1 MNKRDNMT
9 KNIFLLCVLS
19 LVGCG
24 GGGGGGSSSSGAS
37 GGTTPFKQWSQVTPK
52 STVQATGGFTYVS
65 GYSSYQSPGG
75 ALVTA
80 TLDSNRYISI
90 LTLQTPLSSAS
101 FNTAAGDT
109 ISSSVY
115 STAFVAYNKAQTA
128 AAIFANPYA
137 AGWEYQTFGVW
148 GGYGNFS
155 VAASSNATSVGSAT
169 PATGMPTAG
178 TAMFTGVAGGIFA
191 TPSGASYLTTA
202 SMAAS
207 VDFGA
212 RVVGFATGGT
222 VATSTFTTTSTS
234 APALNL
240 VGRFAINPGTSQFS
254 GSVVSSGGMSGGASG
269 QFYGP
274 NANEIGGSF
283 GVANASIGAM
293 IGGFGGKR

>member
-1 MNKRDNMT
+1 MT

-24 GGGGGGSSSSGAS
+24 GGGGGGGGGSSVSNGP
-37 GGTTPFKQWSQVTPK
+37 TPFKQWSQATPN
-52 STVQATGGFTYVS
+52 STVQAVGGYTYVS
-65 GYSSYQSPGG
+65 GSRAYQSPGG
-75 ALVTA
+75 AMATV
-80 TLDSNRYISI
+80 TLDANRYISM
-90 LTLQTPLSSAS
+90 LTLQTPLSSMS
-101 FNTAAGDT
+101 FSTANGDT
-109 ISSSVY
+109 IISSVN
-115 STAFVAYNKAQTA
+115 SSALVALNKAQTA

-155 VAASSNATSVGSAT
+155 VAASSNAASVGSPT
-169 PATGMPTAG
+169 PASGMPTAG
-178 TAMFTGVAGGIFA
+178 TAMFTGVAGGIFV

-222 VATSTFTTTSTS
+222 VATSSNTTLSVS

-240 VGRFAINPGTSQFS
+240 AGKFTINPGTSQFG
-254 GSVVSSGGMSGGASG
+254 GSVVSAGGMSGSASG
-269 QFYGP
+269 NFYGP
-274 NANEIGGSF
+274 NANEIGGTF
-283 GVANASIGAM
+283 GVANSSIGVM
-293 IGGFGGKR
+293 LGGFGGKR